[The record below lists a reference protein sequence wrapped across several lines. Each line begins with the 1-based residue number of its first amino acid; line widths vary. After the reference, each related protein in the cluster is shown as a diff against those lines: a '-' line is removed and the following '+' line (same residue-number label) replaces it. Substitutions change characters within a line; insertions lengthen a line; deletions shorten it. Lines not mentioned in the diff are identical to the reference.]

1 LVVWSQYY
9 TLCDDKPHAFVFS
22 NLILASKKFMPL
34 ACHDVKGKYATYELT

>member
-1 LVVWSQYY
+1 LVVGSQYY
-9 TLCDDKPHAFVFS
+9 TLCDDKPHAFVVS